1 MPKNICIF
9 STFYFSSVLY
19 SVLFCPFNILPSAA
33 ITMSQQWW
41 QPTCKW
47 AITMHLS
54 EKVFTSFQ
62 KELVIHNNE
71 NVTKIYNI
79 S

>member
-9 STFYFSSVLY
+9 STSYFSSVLY
-19 SVLFCPFNILPSAA
+19 IVPFCSFSIPSSAE

-47 AITMHLS
+47 AITMQLS
-54 EKVFTSFQ
+54 DKVFTSF
-62 KELVIHNNE
+62 
-71 NVTKIYNI
+71 
-79 S
+79 